1 MARASQS
8 KHRHSTVRTI
18 VTRYLFNQGRES
30 FQSNENNDWI
40 FRGLGLFMVAELF
53 GVLET
58 RAPGIPGAGFLCLRG
73 GFHG

>member
-1 MARASQS
+1 MARSSQS

-18 VTRYLFNQGRES
+18 VIRYLFNQGREN
-30 FQSNENNDWI
+30 FRSNENNDWI

-58 RAPGIPGAGFLCLRG
+58 RARHSGAGFLCLRG